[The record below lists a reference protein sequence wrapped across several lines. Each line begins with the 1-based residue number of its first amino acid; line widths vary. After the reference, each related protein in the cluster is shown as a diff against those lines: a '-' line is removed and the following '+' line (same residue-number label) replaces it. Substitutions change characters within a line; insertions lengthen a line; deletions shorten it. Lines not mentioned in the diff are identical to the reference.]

1 MVLRPGSFLLLLLA
15 ACGGGQAS
23 SAAPADLAT
32 TGEGAVR
39 AFLQAVG
46 DSNITR
52 MARYWGG
59 SNGPAALTGQPV
71 GYEQRLTVTQLF
83 LRNSPYKV
91 MSTDPVSG
99 DARRLQVNL
108 SFDRTDNDGSTCIRT
123 APFIV
128 VNTGKTG
135 WIVTS
140 VDLTLVGTPGHAC
153 TVPKRPT

>member
-1 MVLRPGSFLLLLLA
+1 MVLRPGSLLLLVLA
-15 ACGGGQAS
+15 ACGGGQAA

-39 AFLQAVG
+39 AFLQAVA

-52 MARYWGG
+52 MARYWGSSG
-59 SNGPAALTGQPV
+59 GPAASTGKPE
-71 GYEQRLTVTQLF
+71 GYEQRLTVVQLF
-83 LRNSPYKV
+83 LRNSPYTV

-99 DARRLQVNL
+99 DAKRLQVNL
-108 SFDRTDNDGSTCIRT
+108 SFNRTDNDGATCVRT
-123 APFIV
+123 APFIT

-140 VDLTLVGTPGHAC
+140 VDLTLVGTPGHTC
-153 TVPKRPT
+153 TTPKRAS

>member
-1 MVLRPGSFLLLLLA
+1 MVHRPGLFVLLFLA
-15 ACGGGQAS
+15 ACGGGQSS

-39 AFLQAVG
+39 AFLQAVA

-52 MARYWGG
+52 MARFWGT
-59 SNGPAALTGQPV
+59 SSGPAAITGKPADH
-71 GYEQRLTVTQLF
+71 EQRMTVTQLF

-91 MSTDPVSG
+91 MSTDPVTS
-99 DARRLQVNL
+99 DPNRQQVNL
-108 SFDRTDNDGSTCIRT
+108 SFNRTDTDGSTCIRT
-123 APFIV
+123 APFMV

-140 VDLTLVGTPGHAC
+140 LDLTQVGTPGHAC
-153 TVPKRPT
+153 TAPHQSS